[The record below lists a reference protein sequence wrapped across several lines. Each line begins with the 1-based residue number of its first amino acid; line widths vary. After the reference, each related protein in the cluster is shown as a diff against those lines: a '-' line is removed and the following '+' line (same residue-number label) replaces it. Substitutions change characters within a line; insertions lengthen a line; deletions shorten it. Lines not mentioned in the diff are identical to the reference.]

1 MASKFNTSYK
11 INIFWKMGC
20 GLTFGIFVKKEW
32 SLFLDLQI
40 SSDRFNQVLSAQAVH
55 NYESILWISRPVK
68 DKRHQRLATD
78 SATITMQEHNLSE
91 LYLDQRQLGY
101 KSHRQFRSQFQKI
114 QCRVHGQASSLPIL
128 YLHLKKLH
136 NLWHL
141 QSKRLSK
148 CTPKLKEE
156 SNG

>member
-1 MASKFNTSYK
+1 MC
-11 INIFWKMGC
+11 C
-20 GLTFGIFVKKEW
+20 GLAFGIFVKKEW

-40 SSDRFNQVLSAQAVH
+40 SSNRFNQVLSAQAVH
-55 NYESILWISRPVK
+55 NYESILWISRPAK
-68 DKRHQRLATD
+68 DKKHSWLATD

-101 KSHRQFRSQFQKI
+101 KSHRQFRPQFQKI
-114 QCRVHGQASSLPIL
+114 QCRVHGQATPLPIFL

-136 NLWHL
+136 NPWHF
-141 QSKRLSK
+141 LSK
-148 CTPKLKEE
+148 QLSECKPKFKEV